1 MSIEPLSPKN
11 DDASLR
17 RWISA
22 WCDGVISEAEHA
34 QLAACLKECDEARR
48 TFVGML
54 HIHSRMQGQTIA
66 QEYLATL
73 MPSALDMVGPTCFEA
88 IETTAVG
95 PPTFLQMV
103 RDRSARIHHRPWAWA
118 AVLLI
123 GVLGWQ
129 ALYWSHGS
137 SANLSAGASPVAKV
151 HSVAP
156 GAESST
162 PQVMLARVTDYTGDC
177 QWYLDRGSQTKV
189 SPSAGIAGGET
200 IRVTSGRIKLT
211 FNSGTVVTLHAPAL
225 FQVISEM
232 QTRLL
237 LGKVTARIA
246 KGAEGFSVVTP
257 RATVI
262 DLGTEFGI
270 EVNEV
275 GATDLVV
282 FQGEVNFDYVTQ
294 QQGGTK
300 RQLLHTGQGMHLDAL
315 GTASRIVSI
324 TDQRYSDSPAAKGTL
339 RPPLISAVRDNI
351 PRDAWNYYEIV
362 QSGMRED
369 AKAFAD
375 REEHEWN
382 GVTTEGMPEYLL
394 GGDYVKTFNNDKV
407 KNDIEITVKLERA
420 AKLYILF
427 DKRIPPPSWLMKDF
441 TNTGDEIGVDEG
453 VYCVDGVWYT
463 NHHPGV
469 GPGVSI
475 DHVSTIWE
483 RDVKGACWV
492 KLGPT
497 ESTTVDINMYGIVA
511 VPMDDSAE
519 QVAINKNSKDQRRK
533 SAREEPSETVAK

>member
-1 MSIEPLSPKN
+1 
-11 DDASLR
+11 
-17 RWISA
+17 
-22 WCDGVISEAEHA
+22 
-34 QLAACLKECDEARR
+34 
-48 TFVGML
+48 
-54 HIHSRMQGQTIA
+54 
-66 QEYLATL
+66 
-73 MPSALDMVGPTCFEA
+73 
-88 IETTAVG
+88 
-95 PPTFLQMV
+95 
-103 RDRSARIHHRPWAWA
+103 
-118 AVLLI
+118 
-123 GVLGWQ
+123 
-129 ALYWSHGS
+129 
-137 SANLSAGASPVAKV
+137 
-151 HSVAP
+151 
-156 GAESST
+156 
-162 PQVMLARVTDYTGDC
+162 MLARVTDYTGDC
-177 QWYLDRGSQTKV
+177 QWNLDRGSQTKD
-189 SPSAGIAGGET
+189 SPSVGIAGGDE

-294 QQGGTK
+294 GQGGKK
-300 RQLLHTGQGMHLDAL
+300 RQLLHTGEGMHLDAL

-362 QSGMRED
+362 QGGMRED

-394 GGDYVKTFNNDKV
+394 GGDYVKTFNSDKV

-427 DKRIPPPSWLMKDF
+427 DKRIQPPSWLKKDF

-463 NHHPGV
+463 SHHPGV

-483 RDVKGACWV
+483 RDVKGACCV

-533 SAREEPSETVAK
+533 SASEEPSETVAK